1 MDRATH
7 AQRLFQVGIALFLA
21 AVLLGL
27 FIPRFAVPRLALA
40 AHLIGLLQGIFLV
53 VIGLLWPRLDLA
65 PFQSRLAFWLVVYQA
80 MAAFLTNALAAVW
93 GAGNSIVPMAAGA
106 AHGSPAQEMILTVGL
121 RTAGATLIVALVLML
136 WGLRRAPAA

>member
-1 MDRATH
+1 MDRAPH

-27 FIPRFAVPRLALA
+27 FIPRFTVPRLALA

-53 VIGLLWPRLDLA
+53 VIGLLWPRLDLV
-65 PFQSRLAFWLVVYQA
+65 PLQSRLAFWLVVYQA
-80 MAAFLTNALAAVW
+80 MVAFLTNALAAIW

-106 AHGSPAQEMILTVGL
+106 AHGSSAQEMILTVGL
-121 RTAGATLIVALVLML
+121 RTAGAALIVALVFML